1 MFQCIVKR
9 KIKNKVI
16 VNYNLKNQMKLPRRP
31 AYLSTTYN
39 FSSSQHEVII
49 EHIIPTAKLK
59 IIDNNS
65 LNKEK
70 YQSIQFC
77 IIDKSGKEFNTD
89 NLANLFSNETGES
102 EEFRCELHPKDHCA
116 AIPPLKFIL
125 KSEDL
130 DLSKMNFKIS
140 WEN

>member
-1 MFQCIVKR
+1 
-9 KIKNKVI
+9 
-16 VNYNLKNQMKLPRRP
+16 MKLPRRP

-39 FSSSQHEVII
+39 TSTSQHEVII
-49 EHIIPTAKLK
+49 EHITPTAKLK
-59 IIDNNS
+59 IIDNNG

-77 IIDKSGKEFNTD
+77 IIDKSDREFNTD
-89 NLANLFSNETGES
+89 NLANLFSNESGES
-102 EEFRCELHPKDHCA
+102 EEFRCEIHSKDHRG

-125 KSEDL
+125 KSKEL
-130 DLSKMNFKIS
+130 DLSAMNFKVS